1 MARFEYI
8 INIQRP
14 TEQVFAFL
22 ANGENNHKWEL
33 EIVESRRLTDGPTRV
48 GTRWLHVRQVL
59 GIKIKGISE
68 VVEYELNKKLA
79 KRSPDGL
86 MPSTSSILFE
96 PANGGTRLHF
106 TVNFETKGFLK
117 LLDSLLEKMLVPQGE
132 TNLRKL
138 KELLERSLC

>member
-1 MARFEYI
+1 MARFDYT

-14 TEQVFAFL
+14 IEQVFAFL

-48 GTRWLHVRQVL
+48 GARWLLVRQFL

-68 VVEYELNKKLA
+68 VVEYEPNRKLVKK
-79 KRSPDGL
+79 SPDGP
-86 MPSTSSILFE
+86 MPATSTILFE
-96 PANGGTRLHF
+96 PANGGTKLHF

-117 LLDSLLEKMLVPQGE
+117 LLDSLLEKMLVPQGR

-138 KELLERSLC
+138 KELLER